1 MYILERIYFIDGLD
15 CANCAAKLERHLC
28 EVPYFDQVVID
39 FMAKKMIVTVKDE
52 ASLQNGMV
60 LADILIKQMEPGV
73 VVSEKEIAGKKRRP
87 PAEAHHHAAAGII
100 IRIMNII
107 MEKRVT
113 AHIPIIIRIRTENR
127 AAAVT
132 VITLVMKRKSG
143 QLCKKSRITA
153 DSPEK

>member
-1 MYILERIYFIDGLD
+1 MERIYFIDGLD

-87 PAEAHHHAAAGII
+87 PAEAHHHEETCGCGHSHHACDETEERAIVQEKQNNGRFTGEMKQTLIKIGISAVLFLAALFTT
-100 IRIMNII
+100 NS
-107 MEKRVT
+107 T
-113 AHIPIIIRIRTENR
+113 
-127 AAAVT
+127 
-132 VITLVMKRKSG
+132 
-143 QLCKKSRITA
+143 
-153 DSPEK
+153 